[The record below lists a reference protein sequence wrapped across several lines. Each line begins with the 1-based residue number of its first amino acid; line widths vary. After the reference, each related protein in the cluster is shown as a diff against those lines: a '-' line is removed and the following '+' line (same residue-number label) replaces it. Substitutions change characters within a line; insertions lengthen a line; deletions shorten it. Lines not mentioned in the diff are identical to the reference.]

1 MCVHTQMH
9 MHAVSSVQLYP
20 MSAFAYPSPQSRYVS
35 PEGSLSLPSPV
46 PQPWQ
51 PVVCSLFIILPFQE
65 YFINR
70 AMVHVSFAQRNS
82 LEIHP
87 CCWVYG
93 YPTSLWIAEGY
104 SMRDVP

>member
-20 MSAFAYPSPQSRYVS
+20 MSAFAYPSPQSGYVS
-35 PEGSLSLPSPV
+35 PEGPLSLPSPV

-65 YFINR
+65 YFING
-70 AMVHVSFAQRNS
+70 AMVHMSFS
-82 LEIHP
+82 LSVTLWKYIHVVGCMDTQP
-87 CCWVYG
+87 PSG
-93 YPTSLWIAEGY
+93 LLRAIP
-104 SMRDVP
+104 